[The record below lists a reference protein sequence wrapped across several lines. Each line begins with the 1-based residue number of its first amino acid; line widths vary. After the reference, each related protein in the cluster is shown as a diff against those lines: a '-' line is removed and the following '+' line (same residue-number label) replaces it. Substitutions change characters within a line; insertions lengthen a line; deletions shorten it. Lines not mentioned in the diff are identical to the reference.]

1 MTSWNNWGGWIVAGI
16 TFLLSG
22 LLIHVI
28 RPIREQGV
36 KNEEAIEAL
45 KIKQAEQDTTLQ
57 MYVKHQANIQQS
69 LGRIDLRLSESV
81 AFSKSH
87 SDSIVRL
94 EKELAE
100 IRKLHMNPAGA

>member
-1 MTSWNNWGGWIVAGI
+1 
-16 TFLLSG
+16 
-22 LLIHVI
+22 
-28 RPIREQGV
+28 
-36 KNEEAIEAL
+36 
-45 KIKQAEQDTTLQ
+45 
-57 MYVKHQANIQQS
+57 VKHQANIQQS

-100 IRKLHMNPAGA
+100 IRKLHMNPAGT